1 MKRLKL
7 LALACVASLCC
18 AAVLAGCSSQSY
30 TPPEKSQTVPASA
43 LSTQKTLRVGVNAQ
57 AAPLAGQTASSSE
70 IVGIDVD
77 IAAAIA
83 DELGVKLEVVDVGR
97 AAESALNEGRVDIV
111 MGIDS
116 STSDSSYWRSDPYLT
131 TGVALFAP
139 SSSTSIPATDSK
151 PTIAAQTSSKSS
163 WRVTNLFGDSSL
175 LSQSDLKSA
184 FAAMSS
190 NMAQYVAADAV
201 IGTYIMH
208 SNNYDAKIIALL
220 QDPSGYCVGVSSKN
234 TELQNAITAALTK
247 IVSGGVVDIVETKW
261 LGAPVNTTNITV
273 VKSATAAAASSSS
286 SSASSAS
293 SSDNG

>member
-184 FAAMSS
+184 IAAMSS